1 MVKNGQNLSELQC
14 KHAGFILFR
23 VAAIYIF
30 YLPFDLLAE
39 VLLLCKKDYQRSLVS
54 FVKDAKKQ
62 MLPAVLTL

>member
-1 MVKNGQNLSELQC
+1 MGKTYLNYNANMLD
-14 KHAGFILFR
+14 LFCLEWQLFD
-23 VAAIYIF
+23 IF

>member
-1 MVKNGQNLSELQC
+1 MLD
-14 KHAGFILFR
+14 LFCLEWQLFD
-23 VAAIYIF
+23 IF